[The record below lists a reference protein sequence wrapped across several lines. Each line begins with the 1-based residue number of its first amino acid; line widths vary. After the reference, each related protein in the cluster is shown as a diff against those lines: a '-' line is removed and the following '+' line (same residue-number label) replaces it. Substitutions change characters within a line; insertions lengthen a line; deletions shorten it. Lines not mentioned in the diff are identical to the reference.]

1 MLNEVKSAFTEN
13 KWAIILATAILFIS
27 LILGYFI
34 YSNDKIEC
42 STPQIVDLSQIAYSN
57 NGIPM
62 LSIEQ
67 LHSFKD
73 TAMVRLSLNELNNE
87 TLLSLKNRDNIVIIA
102 TPRTENPTAEIR
114 ALVLMLNNNEIK
126 LPVIP
131 WLRYDTTNI
140 EAFQLQA
147 AADTGLLF
155 IDGLIDGLMLSNYNI
170 DQEVVMSTTL
180 EIMQATQVR
189 YSKAEFISCPA
200 CGRTLYDIQKATR
213 TIKEKLGHLKGLKI
227 GIMGC
232 VVNGIGEMAD
242 ADYGYVG
249 AGPGKISLYR
259 GKELVYKELPE
270 SEALAA
276 LISIIKADNLWTE

>member
-1 MLNEVKSAFTEN
+1 
-13 KWAIILATAILFIS
+13 
-27 LILGYFI
+27 
-34 YSNDKIEC
+34 
-42 STPQIVDLSQIAYSN
+42 
-57 NGIPM
+57 
-62 LSIEQ
+62 
-67 LHSFKD
+67 
-73 TAMVRLSLNELNNE
+73 
-87 TLLSLKNRDNIVIIA
+87 
-102 TPRTENPTAEIR
+102 
-114 ALVLMLNNNEIK
+114 MLNNNEIK

-232 VVNGIGEMAD
+232 IVNGPGEMAD

-249 AGPGKISLYR
+249 AGRGKVSLYKK
-259 GKELVYKELPE
+259 KECIEKNIPEEQAVEKLIELIR
-270 SEALAA
+270 SNGDYVD
-276 LISIIKADNLWTE
+276 K